1 MNSANSTKNDNLK
14 MVVFVSQKHNK
25 QLYPFSV
32 NRPPALFLV
41 AGKSLLEWYSIR
53 AKEQGITDIG
63 LLVSPKEKSQVTNQ
77 LAKLFSPANNSSEEE
92 NRYGPFRVFD
102 YNPERGISVELEE
115 QLLRFASR
123 YSIWVDGNT
132 IFSKKFFD
140 AFMVKTEGTDKL
152 GLIRKKSK
160 DEKEIKGLGYFSS
173 EKLARNIREAKS
185 VIDISTTIRSRIAS
199 FFNRIL
205 LEEEME
211 FWELKQIWHLLDAN
225 QVLIKTVEPK
235 NKGTIEDGAT
245 IIGNVSIGEGTR
257 IRAGSYLEGPL
268 SIGNHCDIGPN
279 CYLRKGATL
288 GDHVRVGNGCEV
300 KNTIIFDYTHI
311 AHLSY
316 VGDSIIGERCNFG
329 AGTITG
335 NLRLDDQTVKA
346 KVGKEV
352 LLTGRRKIGVIM
364 GDNVKTAIN
373 VFFMPGVIV
382 GNNSAIGSSVVLQ
395 RNLESNQFVYVKQ
408 QLEKISWNP
417 PPKKQKKK
425 KS

>member
-1 MNSANSTKNDNLK
+1 MNNGNATKNTNLR
-14 MVVFVSQKHNK
+14 MIIFVSQKQGK
-25 QLYPFSV
+25 QLYPLSV

-41 AGKSLLEWYSIR
+41 AGKSLLEWDLLR
-53 AKEQGITDIG
+53 AKEYGITDIG
-63 LLVSPKEKSQVTNQ
+63 LLVSPKDKAQVTNH
-77 LAKLFSPANNSSEEE
+77 LAKLVPPLNESSESKDS
-92 NRYGPFRVFD
+92 YGSFRIFD
-102 YNPERGISVELEE
+102 YNPEKGISVELEE
-115 QLLRFASR
+115 QLLRFISR
-123 YSIWVDGNT
+123 YSVWIDGNT

-140 AFMVKTEGTDKL
+140 TFMAKTEGTDKL
-152 GLIRKKSK
+152 GLIRQKSEDK
-160 DEKEIKGLGYFSS
+160 KEIKGLGYFSS
-173 EKLARNIREAKS
+173 EKLARNIHEAKS

-199 FFNRIL
+199 FFNRLI

-211 FWELKQIWHLLDAN
+211 FWELTQIWHLLDAN
-225 QVLIKTVEPK
+225 QVLIKTVELK
-235 NKGTIEDGAT
+235 NKGIIEDGAT
-245 IIGNVSIGEGTR
+245 IIGNVSIGEGSR

-268 SIGNHCDIGPN
+268 SIGKHCDIGPN
-279 CYLRKGATL
+279 CYLRKGTSL
-288 GDHVRVGNGCEV
+288 GDHVRIGNGCEL
-300 KNTIIFDYTHI
+300 KNTIVFDHTHI

-316 VGDSIIGERCNFG
+316 VGDSVIGERCNFG

-352 LLTGRRKIGVIM
+352 VLTGRRKIGVIM

-395 RNLESNQFVYVKQ
+395 RNLESNQFVYLKQ
-408 QLEKISWNP
+408 QLEKTSWNP

-425 KS
+425 K